1 MISKERALKLWK
13 LEMADKEYAYDF
25 SGKKIKKSDY
35 LENNRVGWVVAYVR
49 PLECGGQDND
59 NNTVIMHHETFEER
73 NNQYPK
79 FRIIKDEYEA
89 KYDEKNDFYFSHSC
103 LAGFFVGHYR
113 LCRKRR

>member
-25 SGKKIKKSDY
+25 SGKKIKRDDY

-49 PLECGGQDND
+49 PLEYGGTDND

-79 FRIIKDEYEA
+79 FKIIKDEYEA
-89 KYDEKNDFYFSHSC
+89 KYDEKNDFYYIEKVLSDDFDG
-103 LAGFFVGHYR
+103 GFFI
-113 LCRKRR
+113 

>member
-79 FRIIKDEYEA
+79 FKIIKDEYEA
-89 KYDEKNDFYFSHSC
+89 TYDEKNDFYYIEKV
-103 LAGFFVGHYR
+103 LADDFDGGFFI
-113 LCRKRR
+113 